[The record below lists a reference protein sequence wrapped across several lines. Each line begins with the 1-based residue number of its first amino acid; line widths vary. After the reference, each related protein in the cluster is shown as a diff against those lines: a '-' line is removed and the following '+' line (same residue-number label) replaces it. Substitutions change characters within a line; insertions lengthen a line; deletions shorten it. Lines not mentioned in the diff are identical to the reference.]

1 MQADSSNGPP
11 SPPESVVSEDQMFK
25 ELVEQHSSR
34 LYRFIIKHIGN
45 STDAQELT
53 QQTFVE
59 AVQSY
64 RKFRGESQ
72 LSTWLYGIALNL
84 VRNHLSRSPD
94 KRYEFLNDDY
104 LDGEIASSPTPDVQ
118 TEQNQ
123 TMAALH
129 EALAELPEHMRDLL
143 LLVGTDDISYEEA
156 ATLLM
161 VPVGTVRSRLSRA
174 RNALKDKLR
183 QRGVIDN

>member
-1 MQADSSNGPP
+1 MQNSSTAPPGPLA
-11 SPPESVVSEDQMFK
+11 SDVDEDHLFK

-45 STDAQELT
+45 STDAQDLT

-84 VRNHLSRSPD
+84 VRNHLSRSPER
-94 KRYEFLNDDY
+94 RYEFLNDEF
-104 LDGEIASSPTPDVQ
+104 LDGEMTSLPTPDAQ

-123 TMAALH
+123 AMAALRS
-129 EALAELPEHMRDLL
+129 ALDELPAHMRDLL

-156 ATLLM
+156 ATMLM

-174 RNALKDKLR
+174 RSALKGKLR
-183 QRGVIDN
+183 DRGVIDD